1 MGLELHF
8 HESLVSFGG
17 GESERAT
24 EPERETDGEPPAE
37 STESGGAG
45 GAVLGAL
52 LALVVLV
59 GIAYAV
65 RKARGGEDGDGEA
78 EIEIDE

>member
-8 HESLVSFGG
+8 HESILSIDRSTAGTEKRDDSDTETV
-17 GESERAT
+17 ESSSDE
-24 EPERETDGEPPAE
+24 E
-37 STESGGAG
+37 SSGRG

-52 LALVVLV
+52 LALAVLA

-65 RKARGGEDGDGEA
+65 RSRRGGDEEA